1 MVLLISMRAVTVRSD
16 LNNITVLVQRGLP
29 QGGGLSP
36 TLWSLIADC
45 LLMLLTQQG
54 VFTQGY
60 ADDRVA
66 LVVGSILSTICD
78 IMQRILNG
86 VEKWGRQM
94 QLSINPEKMEMIL
107 FTRRYKPRTLSFME
121 VH

>member
-54 VFTQGY
+54 IFTQGY

-94 QLSINPEKMEMIL
+94 QLSINPEKNGDDPVYKEIQS
-107 FTRRYKPRTLSFME
+107 RRCQG
-121 VH
+121 H